1 VGAAGRPGEGPVGGE
16 RSGVAH
22 ATDRVAELIG
32 ALETLPDQ
40 SAASMAR
47 ELVQLVLELHGSA
60 LGTMLQAV
68 GDSDRSGAL
77 DVLLTDEAVEG
88 VLLLHGLHPAD
99 FETRV
104 RGALNR
110 LHPHLALHGVK
121 VESLECAGE
130 AVRIRFG
137 LIEAGRYREDSAETI
152 RREIEAALRA
162 AAPDATRIDIDG
174 LPARVSV
181 VSVGSITVRRP
192 ATTSAHS

>member
-1 VGAAGRPGEGPVGGE
+1 MGAAGRPGKGLAGGG
-16 RSGVAH
+16 RSGVTQ
-22 ATDRVAELIG
+22 ATDRVAQLIG

-60 LGTMLQAV
+60 LATMLQAV
-68 GDSDRSGAL
+68 AESDRAGAL

-99 FETRV
+99 FESRV
-104 RGALNR
+104 GGALHR

-130 AVRIRFG
+130 AVRMNFA
-137 LIEAGRYREDSAETI
+137 LVEATRYREDSAETI

-162 AAPDATRIDIDG
+162 AAPDATRIDING

-181 VSVGSITVRRP
+181 VSIDSITMRRP
-192 ATTSAHS
+192 ATTAAHS